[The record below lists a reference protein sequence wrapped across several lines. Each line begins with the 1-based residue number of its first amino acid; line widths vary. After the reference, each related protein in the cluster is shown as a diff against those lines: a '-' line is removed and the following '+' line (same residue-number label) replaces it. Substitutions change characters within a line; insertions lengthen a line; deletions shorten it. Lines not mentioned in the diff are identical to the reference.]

1 MLYYVASHF
10 NVGTEYYKYLRML
23 QEDREQGTYWL
34 IDLLKLRSCHYK
46 LLENYYR
53 EKITSDEVIKY
64 FIKIFKTTEDE
75 VLADLFIS
83 LKEIENSKKQLI
95 VIKSVQLNNLKV
107 SPGSIIFT
115 SNNNYFISISSEIY
129 SSDTNK
135 IYCVSTN
142 TPIAKSY
149 LGKKIGDIVTFNNI
163 ESKIEKII

>member
-1 MLYYVASHF
+1 MIHL
-10 NVGTEYYKYLRML
+10 K
-23 QEDREQGTYWL
+23 
-34 IDLLKLRSCHYK
+34 DLLFNHCENHINTKLK
-46 LLENYYR
+46 NYLKIDQELFKSLNEETKSSAGDKHETTRAMIQIER
-53 EKITSDEVIKY
+53 EKNSKSI
-64 FIKIFKTTEDE
+64 
-75 VLADLFIS
+75 
-83 LKEIENSKKQLI
+83 KEIENSKKQLI

>member
-1 MLYYVASHF
+1 MINL
-10 NVGTEYYKYLRML
+10 K
-23 QEDREQGTYWL
+23 
-34 IDLLKLRSCHYK
+34 DLLFNHCENHINTKLK
-46 LLENYYR
+46 NYLKIDQELFKSLNEETKSSAGDKHVTTRAMIQIER
-53 EKITSDEVIKY
+53 EKNSKRI
-64 FIKIFKTTEDE
+64 
-75 VLADLFIS
+75 
-83 LKEIENSKKQLI
+83 KEIENSKKQLI

>member
-1 MLYYVASHF
+1 MKNL
-10 NVGTEYYKYLRML
+10 K
-23 QEDREQGTYWL
+23 
-34 IDLLKLRSCHYK
+34 DLLFDHCENNINSKLK
-46 LLENYYR
+46 NYLKIDQELFKSLNEETKSSAGDKHETTRAMIQIER
-53 EKITSDEVIKY
+53 EKNSKRI
-64 FIKIFKTTEDE
+64 
-75 VLADLFIS
+75 
-83 LKEIENSKKQLI
+83 KEIENSKKQLI

>member
-1 MLYYVASHF
+1 MINL
-10 NVGTEYYKYLRML
+10 K
-23 QEDREQGTYWL
+23 
-34 IDLLKLRSCHYK
+34 DLLFNHCENHINTKLK
-46 LLENYYR
+46 NYLKIDQELFKSLNEETKSSAGDKHETTRAMIQIER
-53 EKITSDEVIKY
+53 EKNSKRIR
-64 FIKIFKTTEDE
+64 
-75 VLADLFIS
+75 
-83 LKEIENSKKQLI
+83 EIENSKKQLI

>member
-1 MLYYVASHF
+1 MINL
-10 NVGTEYYKYLRML
+10 K
-23 QEDREQGTYWL
+23 
-34 IDLLKLRSCHYK
+34 DLLFNHCENHINTKLK
-46 LLENYYR
+46 NYLKIDQELFKSLNEETKSSAGDKHETTRAMIQIER
-53 EKITSDEVIKY
+53 EKNSKRI
-64 FIKIFKTTEDE
+64 
-75 VLADLFIS
+75 
-83 LKEIENSKKQLI
+83 KEIENSKKQLI

>member
-1 MLYYVASHF
+1 MINL
-10 NVGTEYYKYLRML
+10 K
-23 QEDREQGTYWL
+23 
-34 IDLLKLRSCHYK
+34 DLLFNHCENHINTKLK
-46 LLENYYR
+46 NYLKIDQELFKSLNEETKSSAGDKHETNRAMIQIER
-53 EKITSDEVIKY
+53 EKNSKRI
-64 FIKIFKTTEDE
+64 
-75 VLADLFIS
+75 
-83 LKEIENSKKQLI
+83 KEIENSKKQLI
-95 VIKSVQLNNLKV
+95 VIKSVQLDNLKV

-129 SSDTNK
+129 SSYTNK

>member
-1 MLYYVASHF
+1 MINL
-10 NVGTEYYKYLRML
+10 K
-23 QEDREQGTYWL
+23 
-34 IDLLKLRSCHYK
+34 DLLFNHCENHINTKLK
-46 LLENYYR
+46 NYLKIDQELFKSLNEETKSSAGDKHETTR
-53 EKITSDEVIKY
+53 AMIQIETEKNSKRI
-64 FIKIFKTTEDE
+64 
-75 VLADLFIS
+75 
-83 LKEIENSKKQLI
+83 KEIENSKKQLI

>member
-1 MLYYVASHF
+1 MINL
-10 NVGTEYYKYLRML
+10 K
-23 QEDREQGTYWL
+23 
-34 IDLLKLRSCHYK
+34 DLLFNHCENHINTKLK
-46 LLENYYR
+46 NYLKIDQELFKSLNEETKSSAGDKHETNRAMIQIER
-53 EKITSDEVIKY
+53 EKNSKRI
-64 FIKIFKTTEDE
+64 
-75 VLADLFIS
+75 
-83 LKEIENSKKQLI
+83 KEIENSKKQLI

>member
-1 MLYYVASHF
+1 MINL
-10 NVGTEYYKYLRML
+10 K
-23 QEDREQGTYWL
+23 
-34 IDLLKLRSCHYK
+34 DLLFNHCENHINTKLK
-46 LLENYYR
+46 NYLKIDQELFKSLNEETKSSAGDKHETTRAMIQIER
-53 EKITSDEVIKY
+53 EKNSKRI
-64 FIKIFKTTEDE
+64 
-75 VLADLFIS
+75 
-83 LKEIENSKKQLI
+83 KEIENSKKQLI

-149 LGKKIGDIVTFNNI
+149 FGKKIGDIVTFNNI
-163 ESKIEKII
+163 DSKIEKII

>member
-1 MLYYVASHF
+1 MINL
-10 NVGTEYYKYLRML
+10 K
-23 QEDREQGTYWL
+23 
-34 IDLLKLRSCHYK
+34 DLLFNHCENHINTKLK
-46 LLENYYR
+46 NYLKIDQELFKSLNEETKSSAGDKHETTRAMIQIER
-53 EKITSDEVIKY
+53 EKNSKRI
-64 FIKIFKTTEDE
+64 
-75 VLADLFIS
+75 
-83 LKEIENSKKQLI
+83 KEIENSKKQLI

-107 SPGSIIFT
+107 STGSIIFT

>member
-1 MLYYVASHF
+1 MINL
-10 NVGTEYYKYLRML
+10 K
-23 QEDREQGTYWL
+23 
-34 IDLLKLRSCHYK
+34 DLLFNHCENHINTKLK
-46 LLENYYR
+46 NYLKIDQELFKSLNEETKSSAGDKHETTRAMIQIER
-53 EKITSDEVIKY
+53 EKNSKRI
-64 FIKIFKTTEDE
+64 
-75 VLADLFIS
+75 
-83 LKEIENSKKQLI
+83 KEIENSKKQLI
-95 VIKSVQLNNLKV
+95 VIKSVQLDNLKV

-149 LGKKIGDIVTFNNI
+149 LEKKIGDIVTFNNI

>member
-1 MLYYVASHF
+1 MINL
-10 NVGTEYYKYLRML
+10 K
-23 QEDREQGTYWL
+23 
-34 IDLLKLRSCHYK
+34 DLLFNHCENHINTKLK
-46 LLENYYR
+46 NYLKIDQELFKSLNEETKSSAGDKHETTRAMIQIER
-53 EKITSDEVIKY
+53 EKNSKRI
-64 FIKIFKTTEDE
+64 
-75 VLADLFIS
+75 
-83 LKEIENSKKQLI
+83 KEIENSKKQLI
-95 VIKSVQLNNLKV
+95 VIKSVQLDNLKV

-129 SSDTNK
+129 SSDNNK

>member
-1 MLYYVASHF
+1 MINL
-10 NVGTEYYKYLRML
+10 K
-23 QEDREQGTYWL
+23 
-34 IDLLKLRSCHYK
+34 DLLFNHCENHINTKLK
-46 LLENYYR
+46 NYLKIDQELFKSLNEETKSSAGDKHETTRAMIQIER
-53 EKITSDEVIKY
+53 EKNSKRI
-64 FIKIFKTTEDE
+64 
-75 VLADLFIS
+75 
-83 LKEIENSKKQLI
+83 KEIENSKKQLI

-149 LGKKIGDIVTFNNI
+149 SGKKIGDIVTFNNI

>member
-1 MLYYVASHF
+1 MINL
-10 NVGTEYYKYLRML
+10 K
-23 QEDREQGTYWL
+23 
-34 IDLLKLRSCHYK
+34 DLLFNHCENHINTKLK
-46 LLENYYR
+46 NYLKIDQELFKSLNEETKSSAGDKHETTRAMIQIER
-53 EKITSDEVIKY
+53 EKNSKRI
-64 FIKIFKTTEDE
+64 
-75 VLADLFIS
+75 
-83 LKEIENSKKQLI
+83 KEIENSKKQLI

-129 SSDTNK
+129 SSDSNK

>member
-1 MLYYVASHF
+1 MINL
-10 NVGTEYYKYLRML
+10 K
-23 QEDREQGTYWL
+23 
-34 IDLLKLRSCHYK
+34 DLLFNHCENHINTKLK
-46 LLENYYR
+46 NYLKIDQELFKSLNEETKSSAGDKHETTRAMIQIER
-53 EKITSDEVIKY
+53 EKNSKRI
-64 FIKIFKTTEDE
+64 
-75 VLADLFIS
+75 
-83 LKEIENSKKQLI
+83 KEIENSKKQLI

-129 SSDTNK
+129 SSDNNK

>member
-1 MLYYVASHF
+1 MINL
-10 NVGTEYYKYLRML
+10 K
-23 QEDREQGTYWL
+23 
-34 IDLLKLRSCHYK
+34 DLLFNHCENHINTKLK
-46 LLENYYR
+46 NYLKIDQELFKSLNEETKSSAGDKHETTRAMIQIER
-53 EKITSDEVIKY
+53 EKNSKRI
-64 FIKIFKTTEDE
+64 
-75 VLADLFIS
+75 
-83 LKEIENSKKQLI
+83 KEIENSKKQLI

-115 SNNNYFISISSEIY
+115 STNNYFISISSEIY

>member
-1 MLYYVASHF
+1 MINL
-10 NVGTEYYKYLRML
+10 K
-23 QEDREQGTYWL
+23 
-34 IDLLKLRSCHYK
+34 DLLFNHCENHINTKLK
-46 LLENYYR
+46 NYLKIDQELFKSLNEETKSSAGDKHETTRAMIQIER
-53 EKITSDEVIKY
+53 EKNSKRI
-64 FIKIFKTTEDE
+64 
-75 VLADLFIS
+75 
-83 LKEIENSKKQLI
+83 KEIENSKKQLI
-95 VIKSVQLNNLKV
+95 VIKSVQLDNLKV